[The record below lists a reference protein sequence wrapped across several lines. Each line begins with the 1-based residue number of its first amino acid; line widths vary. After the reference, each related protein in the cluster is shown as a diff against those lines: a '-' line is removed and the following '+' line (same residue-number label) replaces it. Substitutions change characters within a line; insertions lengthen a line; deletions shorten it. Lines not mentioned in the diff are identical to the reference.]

1 MILKLAIFLKERRLF
16 GEFKECVPITAWATR
31 FPLKKG
37 KSVVFAER
45 KQFALILDH
54 AITVYKF
61 QGSTLM
67 YMQGDVNRFTGKK
80 TTTGKN

>member
-1 MILKLAIFLKERRLF
+1 MKDRRLC
-16 GEFKECVPITAWATR
+16 GEFKECVPITARGTR

-37 KSVVFAER
+37 KSVVIAER

-61 QGSTLM
+61 QGSTLI